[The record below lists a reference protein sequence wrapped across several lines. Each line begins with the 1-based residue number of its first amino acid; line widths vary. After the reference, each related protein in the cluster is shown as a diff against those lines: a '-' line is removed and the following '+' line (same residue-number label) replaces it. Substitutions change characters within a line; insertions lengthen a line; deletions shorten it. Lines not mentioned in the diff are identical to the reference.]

1 MRTSTSTGMQKNR
14 AALRKSGLRQVQIWL
29 PDTRRQGF
37 AAECRRQSLLLQGD
51 SHEREV
57 AEELEGVADHEGWQ

>member
-1 MRTSTSTGMQKNR
+1 MQKNR